1 MNEVSDTEF
10 IVNTLANNFRQRI
23 AAAISGGYDSADT
36 LHNVYLDYGYPL
48 QLDFFNFWNMYRRFG
63 VATRVV
69 ELYPEQTWLDA
80 PIIDSTNAVFLRE
93 LEIIVE
99 RFGLWR
105 RLKGLDVRQRVG
117 RYAGLFMR
125 VRDSAQ
131 PSQAIEGSL
140 SGINALFDMVPLYE
154 SQLKVLTT
162 ETNPTSEQF
171 GFPTSYQFASNTGRR
186 NENTAASFTID
197 PTRVVV
203 VAEGS
208 DNSNI
213 YGIPA
218 LENVYNSLMDLRK
231 VLGGGA
237 EGFYKNAAQS
247 VTLELLDAAGAKI
260 NAGLLEKISEQY
272 DEFSRNRMRRAF
284 MLPGLSANTLSSNLV
299 DPDGFKNAILD
310 DIAAGSNTP
319 RTLLVGNQTGRL
331 AGDQDTKGFL
341 AQVQARRTSFG
352 VDMVR
357 AVVDWFI
364 SFGVLPFAEYTVDWP
379 DALAPSQEGRLN
391 NAQTMSTTN
400 LNQFNSGQ
408 EAVFTSG
415 EIREAAG
422 FDPEPEEPIE
432 ESGEII
438 EE

>member
-1 MNEVSDTEF
+1 MNESLEF
-10 IVNTLANNFRQRI
+10 VINSMANTFRQRI

-69 ELYPEQTWLDA
+69 ELYPEQTWLDD
-80 PIIDSTNAVFLRE
+80 PLINSTNEAFLRE
-93 LEIIVE
+93 LTLLVE

-125 VRDSAQ
+125 VRDNAQ
-131 PSQAIEGSL
+131 PDQPIEGPL
-140 SGINALFDMVPLYE
+140 PGINALFDMIPLYE

-162 ETNPTSEQF
+162 ESDPTSEQF

-218 LENVYNSLMDLRK
+218 LENIYNSLMDLRK

-247 VTLELLDAAGAKI
+247 VMLELLDMAGAK
-260 NAGLLEKISEQY
+260 NHKDLLEDLNEQY

-284 MLPGLSANTLSSNLV
+284 MLPGLSANILNSNLV
-299 DPDGFKNAILD
+299 DPEGFKNALLD
-310 DIAAGSNTP
+310 DIAAGSGTP

-341 AQVQARRTSFG
+341 TQVQARRTSFG
-352 VDMVR
+352 TDVVR

-364 SFGVLPFAEYTVDWP
+364 SFGILPFAEYTVDWP
-379 DALAPSQEGRLN
+379 DALAPSQEERLD
-391 NAQTMSTTN
+391 NAKTMSTTN
-400 LNQFNSGQ
+400 RDQFQSGQ
-408 EAVFTSG
+408 EAVFTSD

-422 FDPEPEEPIE
+422 FDPEPEEPVE
-432 ESGEII
+432 ESGEQID

>member
-1 MNEVSDTEF
+1 MNDDLNFV
-10 IVNTLANNFRQRI
+10 VNTLADNFRQRI
-23 AAAISGGYDSADT
+23 AAAISGGYDAADT

-69 ELYPEQTWLDA
+69 ELYPDQTWLDD
-80 PIIDSTNAVFLRE
+80 PIIESDNTAFLSE
-93 LEIIVE
+93 LETLVD

-105 RLKGLDVRQRVG
+105 RLKGLDIRQRVG

-125 VRDSAQ
+125 VRDGLQ
-131 PSQAIEGSL
+131 PNQPIEGML
-140 SGINALFDMVPLYE
+140 PGVNALFDMIPLYE

-162 ETNPTSEQF
+162 ESDPTSEQF

-186 NENTAASFTID
+186 NENVAASFTID
-197 PTRVVV
+197 PDRVVV

-247 VTLELLDAAGAKI
+247 VVLELLDLAGAK
-260 NAGLLEKISEQY
+260 NNKDLLKDLGEQY
-272 DEFSRNRMRRAF
+272 DEFARNRMRRAF
-284 MLPGLSANTLSSNLV
+284 MAPGLSTKTLESNLV
-299 DPDGFKNAILD
+299 DPQGFKDALLD
-310 DIAAGSNTP
+310 DIAAGSGTP

-357 AVVDWFI
+357 TVVDWFI
-364 SFGVLPFAEYTVDWP
+364 SFGVLPFAEYTVEWP
-379 DALAPSQEGRLN
+379 DALALSHSERIA
-391 NAQTMSTTN
+391 NAGGMATI
-400 LNQFNSGQ
+400 NQKQFQSGL
-408 EAVFTSG
+408 EAVFTSD
-415 EIREAAG
+415 EIRAEAG
-422 FDPEPEEPIE
+422 FELEPEEPVESEGERIE
-432 ESGEII
+432 DE
-438 EE
+438 